1 MIIEWLQ
8 TNIVIVGAAAGGVLL
23 VLLVA
28 VIALAAS
35 KKPKKPAKTIG
46 KPTKTIGDVAKRATP
61 MAGATSPQPAPKS
74 LPVSLVYQ
82 AGLATNFDWKSLS
95 GDPIAVSGS
104 GLLVLPGANAVSTLS
119 APAREGD
126 DFICDYEARLVTPA
140 TNGGPVNFYVGA
152 VLKDAAGRLV
162 GYWVEQ
168 PAFAAG
174 ETTRKGTT
182 YATAPKGSATV
193 HIGVHGSWLP
203 DSSNGNGEVEFT
215 SLRVRS
221 K

>member
-1 MIIEWLQ
+1 MSIEWLQ
-8 TNIVIVGAAAGGVLL
+8 TNVVIVSAAVGGVLL

-28 VIALAAS
+28 IIALAAS
-35 KKPKKPAKTIG
+35 KKSKKPAKTIS
-46 KPTKTIGDVAKRATP
+46 DVAERAAP
-61 MAGATSPQPAPKS
+61 VAGFKSPQPAPKS

-82 AGLATNFDWKSLS
+82 AGSATNTDWKTLG
-95 GDPIAVSGS
+95 GDAITASAS
-104 GLLVLPGANAVSTLS
+104 GLVVLPGANAVSTLS

-126 DFICDYEARLVTPA
+126 NFICDYEVRLVTPA
-140 TNGGPVNFYVGA
+140 NNGGPVNFYVGA
-152 VLKDAAGRLV
+152 VLQDATGRLI

-193 HIGVHGSWLP
+193 HIGVHGSWLA
-203 DSSNGNGEVEFT
+203 DASNGNGEVEFT